1 MLVGSAEKE
10 GGEREA
16 RENEEEKKRLHRE
29 VARAQVEVGRITHA
43 RTQIVG
49 YWKFHLFLGLGLYA
63 RVPFVIGVYLIG
75 TVAS

>member
-29 VARAQVEVGRITHA
+29 VARAQVEVGRII

-49 YWKFHLFLGLGLYA
+49 YWKFHLYLGLGLYA